1 MFTICKI
8 ISFSRHGKV
17 WIFGG
22 IIVISLSI
30 TCISLIKCISAP
42 HQIKFRKKRNN
53 SSNGYCQQLRIMLF
67 TRIRSST
74 LILLIDQI
82 PFQFYYC
89 KICLSEWVVFMDAN
103 EVIFDNKEGKRC
115 GSMKA
120 NAWTHHLDPN
130 RRLTS
135 RKLTTIT
142 LN

>member
-1 MFTICKI
+1 M
-8 ISFSRHGKV
+8 V
-17 WIFGG
+17 
-22 IIVISLSI
+22 SLDFWWYNLYFFI
-30 TCISLIKCISAP
+30 YNICISLIKCISISP
-42 HQIKFRKKRNN
+42 HQIKLRRKKKRNN
-53 SSNGYCQQLRIMLF
+53 SSNGYCQQLRIMLL

-103 EVIFDNKEGKRC
+103 EVILDNKEGRRC

-130 RRLTS
+130 RRLKS